1 MMRLWQRLHIHP
13 SNVLQGE
20 LHGNANARTLHIL
33 LVVFIVTVIPTS
45 LYHLAT
51 ARVLVAIIIGA
62 GIAPILV
69 CFWLLHQGRV
79 WLASFVAL
87 LAMLAAS
94 TTLIACGDGL
104 QDIAIL
110 LYPVLILIASL
121 LLQRREYL
129 FIVVLTLALVSGITL
144 GQLNGAIINIG
155 KSSGALVSDLAMAFV
170 ILAITAIVSFLQ
182 AENIRETMQQEQQK
196 QETLD
201 QTNQKLQGEIV
212 ERQRSDQIENA
223 IYRISEAAH
232 ISQNL
237 TELYISI
244 HKIIR
249 ELMHARNFYISLYNA
264 AENLISTP
272 YLADEFRKSWPP
284 YQPGKGLAAYVLRT
298 GKPLLITPR
307 EFSALEQSGQVEI
320 ILKRM
325 IDWLGVPLKT
335 SHGTIGV
342 MVVQTYVDEER
353 LSETDKDVLM
363 FVSTQVANA
372 IERKQTEVER
382 KELIA
387 ELEAKNA
394 ELERFTYTVSHD
406 LKSPLI
412 TIRGFADFLQRDLQ
426 TSNVERAR
434 QDVERIILSAV
445 KMQELLND
453 LLELSRIG
461 RLVNA
466 PEAVPFTTIVSE
478 ALALLEGPIM
488 ARGAKIKVAKE
499 MPCIQVDRA
508 RLVEVVQ
515 NLVENALKFMGEQ
528 SNPIIEIGAQENA
541 AKGMPVFFIRDNGVG
556 IEPQFHEKV
565 FGLFEKLDAR
575 GEGTG
580 IGLALVKRIIEV
592 HGGTIWIS
600 SMGNNCGTTFY
611 FTLPAAQNEP

>member
-1 MMRLWQRLHIHP
+1 MVKLRRRLHHLNI
-13 SNVLQGE
+13 LQGDWDDSGTARS
-20 LHGNANARTLHIL
+20 LHHIL
-33 LVVFIVTVIPTS
+33 SIFIVTVIPVS
-45 LYHLAT
+45 LFHLAT
-51 ARVLVAIIIGA
+51 KRVSAALILGA
-62 GIAPILV
+62 SIVP
-69 CFWLLHQGRV
+69 
-79 WLASFVAL
+79 VAL
-87 LAMLAAS
+87 CFGLIRRGRMQLAGYISLLSMLVTA
-94 TTLIACGDGL
+94 TTLVICGNGL

-110 LYPVLILIASL
+110 VYPVLILAASML
-121 LLQRREYL
+121 LERRSYL
-129 FIVVLTLALVSGITL
+129 SIVTMALVALAGVTV
-144 GQLNGAIINIG
+144 GQLNGSIANFG
-155 KSSGALVSDLAMAFV
+155 RSSSALASDLAMATI
-170 ILAITAIVSFLQ
+170 ILGITAIVSFVL
-182 AENIRETMQQEQQK
+182 AENIRQTVQQEQRK
-196 QETLD
+196 QEALD

-212 ERQRSDQIENA
+212 EHQRADLIEKA

-232 ISQNL
+232 TSQNL

-249 ELMHARNFYISLYNA
+249 ELMHARNFYISLYDE
-264 AENLISTP
+264 AENLITTP
-272 YLADEFRKSWPP
+272 YLADDYRKSWPP
-284 YQPGKGLAAYVLRT
+284 YEPGRGLAAYVLRT
-298 GKPLLITPR
+298 GKPLLIAPS
-307 EFSALEQSGQVEI
+307 EFSELERSGHVEI

-335 SHGTIGV
+335 SRGTIGV
-342 MVVQTYVDEER
+342 MVVQTYIEEER
-353 LSETDKDVLM
+353 LSEADKDVLI

-372 IERKQTEVER
+372 IERKRTEVER
-382 KELIA
+382 KALIA

-412 TIRGFADFLQRDLQ
+412 TIRGFADFVQRDLQ
-426 TSNVERAR
+426 TDNIDRAR

-445 KMQELLND
+445 KMQKLLND

-461 RLVNA
+461 RLVNE
-466 PEAVPFTTIVSE
+466 PVKIPFGTIVSE
-478 ALALLEGPIM
+478 ALSLLAGPIS
-488 ARGAKIKVAKE
+488 AHGTQVKVIEE
-499 MPCIQVDRA
+499 MPTIQGDRA

-528 SNPIIEIGAQENA
+528 SNPTIEIGFQESTV
-541 AKGMPVFFIRDNGVG
+541 KGMPVFFVRDNGIG
-556 IEPQFHEKV
+556 IEPQFHQKV

-600 SMGNNCGTTFY
+600 SIGNGCGTTFY